1 MNGTIPAALVALLLA
16 PLAAEAQSYRCVGK
30 DGKRYYG
37 SAVPAQC
44 YGLPVEQLSVHGTV
58 IQRIDPQANE
68 KERQAKEAAEAK
80 KRDQDVAQ
88 RETARRNSALLA
100 TYTSEKDIDDA
111 RVRALA
117 ENTKAVRDA
126 EVRIQAIRQRQ
137 AGYEKELEL
146 SKQKGEAP
154 ARLHEDLQSA
164 ENDLKANQQLL
175 ESKKRETDSI
185 NARYDDDKKRYV
197 QITGRR

>member
-1 MNGTIPAALVALLLA
+1 MNGTIPAVLVALLLA

-37 SAVPAQC
+37 STVPAQC
-44 YGLPVEQLSVHGTV
+44 YGLPVEQLSAHGTV

-68 KERQAKEAAEAK
+68 KERLAKEAAEAK
-80 KRDQDVAQ
+80 KRDHDAAQ

-100 TYTSEKDIDDA
+100 TYASEKDIDDA
-111 RVRALA
+111 RARALA
-117 ENTKAVRDA
+117 ENTKAVHDV

-146 SKQKGEAP
+146 SKHKGQAP
-154 ARLHEDLQSA
+154 TRLQEELQSA

-185 NARYDDDKKRYV
+185 NARYDDDKKRYT